1 MARYNLTVKP
11 KKYSALSNSAVLYR
25 MMLLLCVLG
34 DRELFKRPS
43 LESAPGQSNVVPN
56 VTHES
61 LYKTLLSFNLILFP
75 FVKFLL

>member
-1 MARYNLTVKP
+1 
-11 KKYSALSNSAVLYR
+11 

-61 LYKTLLSFNLILFP
+61 LYKTLLSFNLVL
-75 FVKFLL
+75 FLLYNFFYSSSKNWIEINDMFDFVSQS